1 MVMEQYEKS
10 GPAVERKVD
19 STADLEARVK
29 DLRDTVD
36 AQRLEIDQLR
46 RDMRRLQMRM
56 DQAARVVNR
65 MNDNG

>member
-1 MVMEQYEKS
+1 MEQYEKS
-10 GPAVERKVD
+10 GPPVERKVD
-19 STADLEARVK
+19 ATQDLESRVK
-29 DLRDTVD
+29 DLRDTVET
-36 AQRLEIDQLR
+36 QRLEIDQLK